1 MRSMRFFHPM
11 VRPGRLSRVDL
22 ATFCAHCSSLMEG
35 LRARLIEL
43 KPHATHG
50 GSLCYSANTFSTD
63 IHMKWILLFL
73 AIWNVAGALL
83 RTFRLLLEKLPLTR
97 RLYPNRD
104 LRPLNEVSELELSH
118 DEQARYCTSVREL
131 SKTAGIPEP
140 QLLCSPKSGVLA
152 GTRGWRRHQLQ
163 LSRGALRHTTDEELL
178 AILAHEF
185 GHIYYRHY
193 AALRMTELFAAAV
206 YARVVFSLW
215 HASFAWYAFLGI
227 WSLLDFSYSLFRLS
241 AGSVTELMADHYAAN
256 KLGLAGELS
265 RGLMRAQ
272 CVNGATDF
280 NQITHFYP
288 TVKLRIRL
296 LERYARAMA
305 APGYTFD

>member
-1 MRSMRFFHPM
+1 
-11 VRPGRLSRVDL
+11 
-22 ATFCAHCSSLMEG
+22 
-35 LRARLIEL
+35 
-43 KPHATHG
+43 
-50 GSLCYSANTFSTD
+50 
-63 IHMKWILLFL
+63 MKWIPLFL

-83 RTFRLLLEKLPLTR
+83 RTLRLWLEALPLTR

-104 LRPLNEVSELELSH
+104 LRRLEEVSDLELSH
-118 DEQARYCTSVREL
+118 DAKARYRAAVREL
-131 SKTAGIPEP
+131 SKAAGIPDP

-152 GTRGWRRHQLQ
+152 GTRGWRTHQLQ
-163 LSRGALRHTTDEELL
+163 LSRGALRHATDEELL

-193 AALRMTELFAAAV
+193 AALRMTEVFAAAV

-215 HASFAWYAFLGI
+215 HSSFAWYTFLGI
-227 WSLLDFSYSLFRLS
+227 WSLLDFSFSLFRLA

-280 NQITHFYP
+280 SQITHFYP
-288 TVKLRIRL
+288 TVRLRVRL

-305 APGYTFD
+305 A